1 MLYNVILSFE
11 AALIVDIFPAG
22 TSTDLILTVMT
33 HRGSV
38 DGKHRLQS
46 MHKGAV
52 LLHEIHRS
60 NKAVLA
66 LLRTDAHLIILV
78 VIGYGL
84 GFLTQDILLDQTA
97 LQGFALLR
105 DIVSTVAHPDFFLR
119 ECELDWH
126 MPNVNSQLPSAVHQ
140 LVESYLVVGYL
151 PSWLTILD
159 AFLYQSL
166 PVCLVDFFMEVER
179 SKMDGDVLY

>member
-60 NKAVLA
+60 NKA
-66 LLRTDAHLIILV
+66 
-78 VIGYGL
+78 
-84 GFLTQDILLDQTA
+84 
-97 LQGFALLR
+97 QGFALLR

-179 SKMDGDVLY
+179 SKMDGDVLTAPFTFGIVVPCRLLV

>member
-84 GFLTQDILLDQTA
+84 GFLTQDILLDRRHFRASRSFGTSSA
-97 LQGFALLR
+97 RLHILTSSS
-105 DIVSTVAHPDFFLR
+105 VS
-119 ECELDWH
+119 
-126 MPNVNSQLPSAVHQ
+126 VN
-140 LVESYLVVGYL
+140 
-151 PSWLTILD
+151 LTGICPTSIANCHRPFINL
-159 AFLYQSL
+159 
-166 PVCLVDFFMEVER
+166 
-179 SKMDGDVLY
+179 